1 MHQLLVLLLP
11 LWLGGILDPAL
22 GIDLDYKHKQMG
34 SEGSFSVGWMVPIG
48 SCKDGEEKKDMET
61 LVPDEGGGPGV
72 RTTYGPQHK
81 RPQLAQVRLSITEK
95 EGAIIEGEKQGAK
108 GRTNLITNE
117 ED

>member
-61 LVPDEGGGPGV
+61 LVPDGGGAGGEDSIWA
-72 RTTYGPQHK
+72 TT
-81 RPQLAQVRLSITEK
+81 
-95 EGAIIEGEKQGAK
+95 
-108 GRTNLITNE
+108 
-117 ED
+117 

>member
-1 MHQLLVLLLP
+1 MLLLP

-48 SCKDGEEKKDMET
+48 SCKDGEEKKT
-61 LVPDEGGGPGV
+61 WRPWSLTGGGAG
-72 RTTYGPQHK
+72 GEDNIWDK
-81 RPQLAQVRLSITEK
+81 LPQLAQVRLSITEK